1 MAERL
6 DSLLGEE
13 KVTVML
19 VNIIYTFNILYYRS
33 PSVLR
38 LQIVQLQQKEVILRS
53 QCGTLET
60 QVKILQ
66 SELDKVRDQKIS
78 LQRQL
83 SKYEVS

>member
-38 LQIVQLQQKEVILRS
+38 LQIVQLQQKEVILTS
-53 QCGTLET
+53 HCGTLET

-83 SKYEVS
+83 SKCEVG